1 MNPTKFADADVIYE
15 WSLVKVGDGAEILP
29 VPLGRRQRR
38 VVLQAADHVEDGVL
52 GEHQLEESVLV
63 QQEDVLED
71 LVKVVQA
78 LRVLQV
84 LGHPALDAIQL
95 VFRNISVHIWDKF
108 WDNFSASDISRSFK
122 HDLGFGGMFWNKKVS
137 IELPP

>member
-1 MNPTKFADADVIYE
+1 MRYSSRERLNITVIISKTYFNISNQTVMAPNKTKDVI
-15 WSLVKVGDGAEILP
+15 
-29 VPLGRRQRR
+29 
-38 VVLQAADHVEDGVL
+38 GV
-52 GEHQLEESVLV
+52 
-63 QQEDVLED
+63 ED

-84 LGHPALDAIQL
+84 LGHPAMDAIQL

-108 WDNFSASDISRSFK
+108 WDNFSASDISRSLK